1 MAEEVAV
8 QVQVVG
14 AILQVITLHLM
25 VEVMA
30 AITAALIT
38 PILGSMATPMG
49 TIIHTHIMEMDR
61 LKQPVF
67 QKMLSVLQIKQSS
80 NVILQ
85 SS

>member
-1 MAEEVAV
+1 VAEEVAV

-38 PILGSMATPMG
+38 PILDSMVTPMG

-67 QKMLSVLQIKQSS
+67 QKMLSVLQIKKSN
-80 NVILQ
+80 NVILRY
-85 SS
+85 S

>member
-38 PILGSMATPMG
+38 PILDSMVTPMG

-67 QKMLSVLQIKQSS
+67 QKMLSVLQINKSS

-85 SS
+85 YS

>member
-14 AILQVITLHLM
+14 AILQVITLLLM

-38 PILGSMATPMG
+38 PILDSMVTPMG

-67 QKMLSVLQIKQSS
+67 QKMLSVLQINKSR

-85 SS
+85 YS

>member
-14 AILQVITLHLM
+14 AILQVITLLLM

-38 PILGSMATPMG
+38 PILDSMVTPMG
-49 TIIHTHIMEMDR
+49 TIIHTHIMELDR

-67 QKMLSVLQIKQSS
+67 QKMLSVLQINKSS

-85 SS
+85 YS

>member
-38 PILGSMATPMG
+38 PILDSMVTPMG

-67 QKMLSVLQIKQSS
+67 QKMLSVLQINKSR

-85 SS
+85 YS

>member
-38 PILGSMATPMG
+38 PILDSMVTPMG

-67 QKMLSVLQIKQSS
+67 QKMLSVLQIKKSN
-80 NVILQ
+80 NVILRY
-85 SS
+85 S